1 VLAPLRFDSRRLTVA
16 LASARATL
24 LGQPISRIRL
34 AVAAAVQVQHPS
46 LAIRFSSRLG
56 SPDPL
61 RPFRR
66 CTASIIDTC
75 RKLSIWHCGDQVSIL
90 SWMDVRRLSQSMHA
104 PKGNAH
110 PKKRRNF

>member
-1 VLAPLRFDSRRLTVA
+1 LGIFPSTEASPGGKPGRYNPFAFNSVWTLVLAPLRFDSRRLTVA

-61 RPFRR
+61 RHIPAEHR
-66 CTASIIDTC
+66 
-75 RKLSIWHCGDQVSIL
+75 V
-90 SWMDVRRLSQSMHA
+90 
-104 PKGNAH
+104 NY
-110 PKKRRNF
+110 